1 MPKKKPPA
9 IPSSRA
15 VPPPVPV
22 VGIGASAGGLEA
34 FRELVQALPNDTGMA
49 FVLVSHLSKTYK
61 SMLGELLSKVTK
73 MPVVEVRGETPVE
86 ANHIYVISP
95 NVTLAMQDN
104 GLSAKPIQDEDRHG
118 KVIDTFFRSLAEHR
132 KSQAIGVVLSGTG
145 TDGTLG
151 LAAIKAEGGIAF
163 AQDQESAKYPD
174 MPRSASAQFGS
185 ADLVL
190 PPAQIAKELARV
202 AGHPY
207 VQRAQPEE
215 GSEPTAESQF
225 AGIFQC
231 VKRFTGVDFSQYKPS
246 TLRRRIL
253 RRMVLN
259 KIETVGSYLKRLEN
273 DPSEVDALYRD
284 LLISVTS
291 FFRDAETFEYL
302 KSDIIPDILKR
313 RHGDLPIRVWVPG
326 CATGEEAYSIVIL
339 LLESLQ
345 SARGSPTVQIF
356 ASDISK
362 QAIQFARDGLYPENV
377 AADISP
383 ERLRR
388 FFVKVTDG
396 YQVSKQVRDLCI
408 FAVQDVTKD
417 PPFSRMDLITCRNLL
432 IYLGV
437 PLQKKVLA
445 AFHYALNPDGY
456 LLLGTSETVEAG
468 SQSFRQID
476 KKQKIY
482 ARVRTAARAH
492 LEFDLADLVGDPVRE
507 RRPRLISKPDMD
519 LGKEADQIVLSR
531 FSPPGVLINSSFD
544 ILQFRGRTGPFL
556 EQPPGH
562 ATLNLLK
569 MAREGLAL
577 DLRAAIHQAKKL
589 GAPIRKTGVRVPGN
603 SSAPEVTLEVTPLID
618 KSAPN
623 AAKDPYYLVLFDAA
637 RQETRE
643 GAGRSV
649 AGKAKISSRAERELA
664 TLRGELAGTQNDLRS
679 IIEEQEATNEE
690 LQSANEEILSSNEEL
705 QSTNEELET
714 AKEELQATNEEL
726 ITVNEEAQNR
736 VAELAKANSDLT
748 NLIESVDVVFVMLDS
763 NLRIRRFTS
772 AAQKVLNLI
781 PTDVG
786 RPIGDIK
793 PNIQVADLPKLIR
806 DAISGGHHY
815 EQNVQDSAGRSYA
828 MKIRPSQT
836 PEGKVEGA
844 ILALTDIDT
853 LLRSQQNRQSLE
865 SSLRSLLREPPDLLM
880 AVSPEGQPLFVSGAV
895 LADAGAV
902 ERSIFEYLTPQDR
915 EPMRR
920 CLRQVMQTRSPAQVE
935 VRRFKLKQGKS
946 PVVLVVEPI
955 VTTEGVLA
963 FGVRVREA
971 SSE

>member
-1 MPKKKPPA
+1 
-9 IPSSRA
+9 
-15 VPPPVPV
+15 
-22 VGIGASAGGLEA
+22 
-34 FRELVQALPNDTGMA
+34 VQALPNDTGMA

-61 SMLGELLSKVTK
+61 SMLSELLSKVTK
-73 MPVVEVRGETPVE
+73 MPVAEVRGETPPLP
-86 ANHIYVISP
+86 NHIYVISP
-95 NVTLAMQDN
+95 NVSLVMTN
-104 GLSAKPIQDEDRHG
+104 HGLSAQPLQDQDRHG
-118 KVIDTFFRSLAEHR
+118 KVIDAFFRSLAAHR

-174 MPRSASAQFGS
+174 MPRSASAQFGA
-185 ADLVL
+185 ADFVL
-190 PPAQIAKELARV
+190 PPAQIAGELARI

-207 VQRAQPEE
+207 VRSAQPEAE
-215 GSEPTAESQF
+215 TEATAESQF
-225 AGIFQC
+225 ASIFHW
-231 VKRFTGVDFSQYKPS
+231 VKRATGVDFPQYKPS

-253 RRMVLN
+253 RRMVLH
-259 KIETVGSYLKRLEN
+259 KVETVGSYLKRLEN
-273 DPSEVDALYRD
+273 DPSELEALYRD

-291 FFRDAETFEYL
+291 FFRDPETFEYL
-302 KSDIIPDILKR
+302 KSDVIPHILKQ

-326 CATGEEAYSIVIL
+326 CATGEEAYSIAIL

-345 SARGSPTVQIF
+345 SPAGSTPVQIF

-362 QAIQFARDGLYPENV
+362 QAIQIGRDGLYAENIASDV
-377 AADISP
+377 SP

-388 FFVKVTDG
+388 FFVKVNDG

-445 AFHYALNPDGY
+445 AFQYALNPDGH
-456 LLLGTSETVEAG
+456 LVLGSSETVEAG
-468 SQSFRQID
+468 SDAFRQID
-476 KKQKIY
+476 KKHKVY
-482 ARVRTAARAH
+482 ARLRTSARPR
-492 LEFDLADLVGDPVRE
+492 LDFDLADLVGDPVRA
-507 RRPRLISKPDMD
+507 RRPRLISKPDVD

-544 ILQFRGRTGPFL
+544 ILQFRGRTSPFL

-569 MAREGLAL
+569 MAREGLAI
-577 DLRAAIHQAKKL
+577 DLRAAIHHAKQT
-589 GAPIRKTGVRVPGN
+589 GGPVRKTGVRVPGDRHGT
-603 SSAPEVTLEVTPLID
+603 AVAVEVTPLID

-637 RQETRE
+637 PQEKA
-643 GAGRSV
+643 AGQER
-649 AGKAKISSRAERELA
+649 AARGKVNATSRAERELA
-664 TLRGELAGTQNDLRS
+664 ALRGELAGTQDDLRS

-726 ITVNEEAQNR
+726 ITVNEEVQNR
-736 VAELAKANSDLT
+736 NAELAKANSDLT
-748 NLIESVDVVFVMLDS
+748 NLIESVEVVFVMLDN

-793 PNIQVADLPKLIR
+793 PNIQVADLPKLIQE
-806 DAISGGHHY
+806 AISGGHHY
-815 EQNVQDSAGRSYA
+815 EQNVQDWAGRSYA

-836 PEGKVEGA
+836 PEGKIEGA
-844 ILALTDIDT
+844 ILALTDTDA
-853 LLRSQQNRQSLE
+853 LLRSQEKRQSLE
-865 SSLRSLLREPPDLLM
+865 SSLRSLLREPPDLLV
-880 AVSPEGQPLFVSGAV
+880 AVSPEGQPLFVSGAL
-895 LADAGAV
+895 LAGLGAA
-902 ERSIFEYLTPQDR
+902 ERSIFEYLAPQDR

-920 CLRQVMQTRSPAQVE
+920 CLRQAIETRSPAEIE
-935 VRRFKLKQGKS
+935 VRKFKLKPAKN
-946 PVVLVVEPI
+946 PVVLTVEPI
-955 VTTEGVLA
+955 VTAEGILA
-963 FGVRVREA
+963 FGVRTREA
-971 SSE
+971 SPPRRVTSRSAGTTQ